1 VHPKTRNALK
11 ERTMPDTIKL
21 QVTCYSGYTAH
32 ERPVSFIL
40 GKTKFVVIEVIDR
53 WYGPDYLFFKVRADD
68 GNIYI
73 LKCDETTGEWELEF
87 YMKESNS
94 DH

>member
-1 VHPKTRNALK
+1 MTNSIR
-11 ERTMPDTIKL
+11 I

-40 GKTKFVVIEVIDR
+40 GKTKFDIIEVIDR
-53 WYGPDYLFFKVRADD
+53 WYGPDYLYFKIRADD

-73 LKCDETTGEWELEF
+73 LKCDEQNNEWELEM
-87 YMKESNS
+87 YMKDLKSNY
-94 DH
+94 